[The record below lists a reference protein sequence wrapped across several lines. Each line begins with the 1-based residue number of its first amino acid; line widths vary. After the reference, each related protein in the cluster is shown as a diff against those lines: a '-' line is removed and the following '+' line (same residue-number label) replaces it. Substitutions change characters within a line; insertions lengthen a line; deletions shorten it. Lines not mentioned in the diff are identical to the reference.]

1 MKAYNSSNELF
12 GRAVASKLSQQQADD
27 FFYQSEM
34 KIRKKRKFFTL
45 RPPARKQREISGW
58 VQQVKWCLHI
68 GQQMPCS
75 HWISGISYIK
85 IPLIQWLG
93 WILKMVAV
101 ERIIE
106 GDLKRWRLAWPRR
119 WFGHNDDIYYVLSE
133 VALTLSG
140 ERLKSVTFGHVKDL
154 CFRLPPLHSKWRH
167 HPPILSVSKGPWG
180 LWYL

>member
-1 MKAYNSSNELF
+1 MRGLF
-12 GRAVASKLSQQQADD
+12 HCV
-27 FFYQSEM
+27 F
-34 KIRKKRKFFTL
+34 
-45 RPPARKQREISGW
+45 PARIWKMPAECKDPAKLGRCWNRRYG
-58 VQQVKWCLHI
+58 HNF
-68 GQQMPCS
+68 QMKPS
-75 HWISGISYIK
+75 QWISGISYIK

>member
-1 MKAYNSSNELF
+1 MSRRFRICMAKGGRESARPSYGRPKLTLNSRGE
-12 GRAVASKLSQQQADD
+12 
-27 FFYQSEM
+27 
-34 KIRKKRKFFTL
+34 KIPKTVFRKTL
-45 RPPARKQREISGW
+45 RPQFSYFSLEIESAVFW
-58 VQQVKWCLHI
+58 
-68 GQQMPCS
+68 
-75 HWISGISYIK
+75 YIRNTADSRTRLNFENCGRICDSIEK
-85 IPLIQWLG
+85 
-93 WILKMVAV
+93 
-101 ERIIE
+101 IIE
-106 GDLKRWRLAWPRR
+106 EDLKRWRLAWPRR

>member
-1 MKAYNSSNELF
+1 MNVVVVTQPPSGPSQPSSFKILFNDLFYGIADTATIFKMKP
-12 GRAVASKLSQQQADD
+12 SQ
-27 FFYQSEM
+27 
-34 KIRKKRKFFTL
+34 
-45 RPPARKQREISGW
+45 
-58 VQQVKWCLHI
+58 
-68 GQQMPCS
+68 
-75 HWISGISYIK
+75 WISGISYIK